1 MVMQVQTQIIK
12 VNTEIIESDKIKI
25 ITDILTQDGI
35 IIYPTDTFYGL
46 GANCFSEKA
55 VQRIYLHKKRATAKA
70 LSVVISDFSMVEKIA
85 ADIPSVFKHIS
96 EEFWPGPLTLILKVS
111 PFIPRALAGNAMTI
125 GVRLP
130 AHLWLRKLVK
140 KAGFPV
146 VATSANVSGGK
157 ETNDPE
163 NVIKAFQGKVDLIVD
178 GGKTKGILSSTVLD
192 LTTVKPKILRE
203 GAVPTSRLRKYLD

>member
-1 MVMQVQTQIIK
+1 MQAQTQIIR
-12 VNTEIIESDKIKI
+12 VNTKIIEPDKIKI
-25 ITDILTQDGI
+25 ITDILKQDGV

-55 VQRIYLHKKRATAKA
+55 VQRIFHHKKREPTRA
-70 LSVVISDFSMVEKIA
+70 LSVVISDFGMVEKIA
-85 ADIPSVFKHIS
+85 TDIPSIFKRIS
-96 EEFWPGPLTLILKVS
+96 DEFWPGPLTLILKAS
-111 PFIPRALAGNAMTI
+111 NHLPRDLVGKRRTI

-130 AHLWLRKLVK
+130 ALYWLRKLVK

-146 VATSANVSGGK
+146 AATSANVSGGE

-163 NVIKAFQGKVDLIVD
+163 NVIKTFQGKVDLIVD
-178 GGKTKGILSSTVLD
+178 GGKTKGILPSTVLD

-203 GAVPTSRLRKYLD
+203 GAIPISRLRKYLE

>member
-1 MVMQVQTQIIK
+1 MQAQTQIIR
-12 VNTEIIESDKIKI
+12 VNTEIIEPDKIKI
-25 ITDILTQDGI
+25 ITDILKQDGV

-55 VQRIYLHKKRATAKA
+55 VQRIYRHKKREPTRA
-70 LSVVISDFSMVEKIA
+70 LSVVISDFGMVEKIA
-85 ADIPSVFKHIS
+85 ADIPSIFKRIS
-96 EEFWPGPLTLILKVS
+96 DEFWPGPLTLILKAS
-111 PFIPRALAGNAMTI
+111 NHLPRDLVGKRRTI

-130 AHLWLRKLVK
+130 ALYWLRKLVK

-146 VATSANVSGGK
+146 AATSANVSGGE

-163 NVIKAFQGKVDLIVD
+163 NVIKTFQGKVDLIVD
-178 GGKTKGILSSTVLD
+178 GGKTKGILPSTVLD

-203 GAVPTSRLRKYLD
+203 GAIPISRLRKYLE

>member
-1 MVMQVQTQIIK
+1 MQAQTQIIR
-12 VNTEIIESDKIKI
+12 VNTELIEPDKIKI
-25 ITDILTQDGI
+25 ITDILKQDGV

-55 VQRIYLHKKRATAKA
+55 VWRIYRHKKREPTRA
-70 LSVVISDFSMVEKIA
+70 LSVVISDSGMAEKIA
-85 ADIPSVFKHIS
+85 ADIPSIFERIS
-96 EEFWPGPLTLILKVS
+96 DEFWPGPLTLILKAS
-111 PFIPRALAGNAMTI
+111 NRLPRDLVGKTRTI

-130 AHLWLRKLVK
+130 ALYWLRKLVK

-146 VATSANVSGGK
+146 AATSANISGGE

-163 NVIKAFQGKVDLIVD
+163 NVIKTFQGKVDLIVD
-178 GGKTKGILSSTVLD
+178 GGKTKGILPSTVLD

-203 GAVPTSRLRKYLD
+203 GAVPISRLRKYLD

>member
-1 MVMQVQTQIIK
+1 MQAQTQIIR
-12 VNTEIIESDKIKI
+12 VNTKIIEPDKIKI
-25 ITDILTQDGI
+25 ITDILKQDGV

-55 VQRIYLHKKRATAKA
+55 VQRIFHHKKREPTRA
-70 LSVVISDFSMVEKIA
+70 LSVVISDFGMVEKIA
-85 ADIPSVFKHIS
+85 TDIPSIFKRIS
-96 EEFWPGPLTLILKVS
+96 DEFWPGPLTLILKAS
-111 PFIPRALAGNAMTI
+111 NHLPRDLLGKTKTI

-130 AHLWLRKLVK
+130 ALYWLRKLVK

-146 VATSANVSGGK
+146 AATSANISGGE

-163 NVIKAFQGKVDLIVD
+163 NVIKTFQGKVDLIVD
-178 GGKTKGILSSTVLD
+178 GGKTKGILPSTVLD

-203 GAVPTSRLRKYLD
+203 GVVPFSRLRKYLD